1 MVATCSTGV
10 FVLDYISNYLLASL
24 PSEALNLLELE
35 PVALP
40 QGAPIFEPNESIDRI
55 YFPETGMISLLVVTS
70 EGDMVETAIV
80 GREGALGIQRGL
92 GRRQS
97 LTRATVQIGGRFL
110 TMAAPKFEL
119 AAAVSAPIREMI
131 VWYTEVLW
139 GQAQQTAACN
149 AVHDASSRLC
159 RWLLQSA
166 KAVGSDQLALTQEF
180 IGQMLGVRR
189 TTVTLLAQHLQ
200 RSGAIRYRR
209 GKISILDRATLEA
222 CACECHTVMQNLQN
236 QKLAS

>member
-1 MVATCSTGV
+1 
-10 FVLDYISNYLLASL
+10 
-24 PSEALNLLELE
+24 
-35 PVALP
+35 
-40 QGAPIFEPNESIDRI
+40 
-55 YFPETGMISLLVVTS
+55 
-70 EGDMVETAIV
+70 MVETSTV
-80 GREGALGIQRGL
+80 GCEGAVGLHRGL
-92 GRRQS
+92 GERQS
-97 LTRATVQIGGRFL
+97 FTRATVQVPGRFSVI
-110 TMAAPKFEL
+110 AGKPFEEISV
-119 AAAVSAPIREMI
+119 VSPGIREMI
-131 VWYTEVLW
+131 ALYTEVLW
-139 GQAQQTAACN
+139 AEAQQLAACN
-149 AVHDASSRLC
+149 AVHDASARLC

>member
-1 MVATCSTGV
+1 MYVGKVTLGTSLPSRSSNMVAACSTGV

-119 AAAVSAPIREMI
+119 AR
-131 VWYTEVLW
+131 
-139 GQAQQTAACN
+139 
-149 AVHDASSRLC
+149 
-159 RWLLQSA
+159 
-166 KAVGSDQLALTQEF
+166 
-180 IGQMLGVRR
+180 RR
-189 TTVTLLAQHLQ
+189 TAP
-200 RSGAIRYRR
+200 RS
-209 GKISILDRATLEA
+209 
-222 CACECHTVMQNLQN
+222 
-236 QKLAS
+236 AS

>member
-1 MVATCSTGV
+1 MLGPT
-10 FVLDYISNYLLASL
+10 SNFLLASL
-24 PSEALNLLELE
+24 PADVLSLLELE
-35 PVALP
+35 PIVLP
-40 QGAPIFEPNESIDRI
+40 QGTPILEPKEPIDRV

-70 EGDMVETAIV
+70 EGDAVETAIV

-97 LTRATVQIGGRFL
+97 LTRATVQIAGRFL
-110 TMAAPKFEL
+110 TLAAPKFEL
-119 AAAVSAPIREMI
+119 ATAASAPIREMI
-131 VWYTEVLW
+131 VRYTEVLW

-166 KAVGSDQLALTQEF
+166 NSVGSDQLALTQEF
-180 IGQMLGVRR
+180 ISQMLGVRR

-200 RSGAIRYRR
+200 RTGAIKYRR
-209 GKISILDRATLEA
+209 GKISILNRSTLEA
-222 CACECHTVMQNLQN
+222 CSCECHRVLQHL
-236 QKLAS
+236 QIEKLAS